1 MGLDELNTSN
11 ASVLDV
17 PRQRDVHSNRKEQ
30 GGQQGGRG
38 RPSKAGSEG
47 WVRSKGAGMGLPGRS
62 SRRRW
67 VVRLSQGTQCK
78 VVGAFCSLGSAG
90 SSKLTFS
97 EL

>member
-11 ASVLDV
+11 ASALDV
-17 PRQRDVHSNRKEQ
+17 PRQHDVHSNRKE
-30 GGQQGGRG
+30 QGGRG

-47 WVRSKGAGMGLPGRS
+47 WARSKGAGMGLPGRS
-62 SRRRW
+62 SKRRW

-78 VVGAFCSLGSAG
+78 VVGALCSWGSGG